1 MASNSSSSVP
11 AFLWGRR
18 FVIRLTFGAA
28 RLSRF
33 PAGIRVLFLA
43 LSALAWGPT
52 AAFAAETAEAPPSQA
67 WPWEGPFGKFDRPQ
81 LQRGYQIYAEVC
93 ASCHAMKHLA
103 YRDLEALG
111 YDEGQVKTLAARY
124 EVTDTEPDDFGEYL
138 IRPARPSDKFVS
150 PFPNETAARA
160 ANNGAYPVDLSLIV
174 KARFRGSDYVYALL
188 TGYADET
195 ATETETVTEAEAAVS
210 ADASDGAQSGLYYN
224 RYFPTQSIAMAP
236 PLIEGL
242 VTYADGTTPSVETMS
257 RDVTAFLTWAS
268 EPSLEL
274 RKKIGFQVMIYLAL
288 FLVLAILVQRRVW
301 RRVTPAGQT
310 PAASSPPPPPPPPS
324 SSGPPPPPSPPA
336 SS

>member
-1 MASNSSSSVP
+1 MQFA
-11 AFLWGRR
+11 
-18 FVIRLTFGAA
+18 FGAS

-33 PAGIRVLFLA
+33 PAGVPAIVRGLFLA
-43 LSALAWGPT
+43 FVALAWGPT
-52 AAFAAETAEAPPSQA
+52 AAFAAETAEAPPSQS
-67 WPWEGPFGKFDRPQ
+67 WPWEGPFGKFDLPQ

-93 ASCHAMKHLA
+93 ASCHAMKHVA
-103 YRDLEALG
+103 YRDLQALG
-111 YDEGQVKTLAARY
+111 YDEGQVKTIAARY
-124 EVTDTEPDDFGEYL
+124 EVTDTEPDDFGDYP

-160 ANNGAYPVDLSLIV
+160 ANNGAYPVDLSLVV

-195 ATETETVTEAEAAVS
+195 ETGDAS
-210 ADASDGAQSGLYYN
+210 ADASGGAQSGLYYN

-242 VTYADGTTPSVETMS
+242 VSYADGSTPSVETMS

-301 RRVTPAGQT
+301 RRIKPAGH
-310 PAASSPPPPPPPPS
+310 AASRPPS
-324 SSGPPPPPSPPA
+324 SSSSPPS
-336 SS
+336 S